1 MKFTFSKVA
10 RHRVFQHDPIYYD
23 EKKEK
28 REERERQIKEEL
40 GLLSDEEKDVRYAD
54 RIRGSM
60 RRRMK
65 SHFEVNRS
73 EKKRSNLRLVIIL
86 IILMVIGLYLIQGGM
101 EWMETFLSE

>member
-28 REERERQIKEEL
+28 REERERRIKEEL
-40 GLLSDEEKDVRYAD
+40 GLLSDKEKEEGYAD
-54 RIRGSM
+54 RIRGGM

-65 SHFEVNRS
+65 SHYEVTRS
-73 EKKRSNLRLVIIL
+73 EKRRSNLRLVIIL
-86 IILMVIGLYLIQGGM
+86 IALMILGVYLVQEGM
-101 EWMETFLSE
+101 AWMETFFTE